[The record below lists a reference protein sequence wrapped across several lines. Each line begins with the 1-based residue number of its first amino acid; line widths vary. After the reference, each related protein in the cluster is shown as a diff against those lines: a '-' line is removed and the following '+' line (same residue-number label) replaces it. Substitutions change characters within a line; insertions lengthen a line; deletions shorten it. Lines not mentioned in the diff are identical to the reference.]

1 MLSISLKRYVRFATA
16 LSLVTT
22 TTFLIQV
29 APTPAFAA
37 STKTIVE
44 IGSLHQS
51 AKTRFVEVEG
61 ANIAYRRFGK
71 SGGVPLV
78 FFQHFLGNMDNWDP
92 MITDG
97 FAKDREVILFDNAGV
112 AASGGQ
118 VPHTV
123 EGMAKYGIGLIEA
136 LHIKQV
142 DILGF
147 SLGSLVAQ
155 QVALERPDLV
165 RKVIL
170 IGSAPRGGDGMASLT
185 PEFQAMLA
193 KKYEPADTILLTT
206 FFNPTPGSQAAG
218 RKFLDRIRLR
228 QANRDPNPGPDVY
241 GAQVAAFAAW
251 GAPSASSSDYL
262 KSIKQPVLIISGSK
276 DLIHYTSNSYKLEDN
291 LPNAEL
297 IVYPDSNHGSFY
309 QYPDRFLREATAFV
323 DQPSL

>member
-1 MLSISLKRYVRFATA
+1 MLSTPSKGWVRFAAAFSLIATTA
-16 LSLVTT
+16 LMV
-22 TTFLIQV
+22 QV
-29 APTPAFAA
+29 APTSALAA
-37 STKTIVE
+37 STKTVE
-44 IGSLHQS
+44 TGSLHQA
-51 AKTRFVEVEG
+51 AKTQFVEVNG
-61 ANIAYRRFGK
+61 AKIAYRRFGK
-71 SGGVPLV
+71 PGGVPLI

-92 MITDG
+92 MVTDG

-118 VPHTV
+118 VSHTV
-123 EGMAKYGIGLIEA
+123 DGMAQYGIGLIEA
-136 LHIKQV
+136 LHIKQA

-155 QVALERPDLV
+155 QVALDRPDLV
-165 RKVIL
+165 RKAIL

-185 PEFQAMLA
+185 PEFQAMLT

-228 QANRDPNPGPDVY
+228 QVDRDANPGPEVY
-241 GAQVAAFAAW
+241 GSQVAAFAAW
-251 GAPSASSSDYL
+251 GAPSANSNDYL
-262 KSIKQPVLIISGSK
+262 KNIKQPVLIISGSK

-297 IVYPDSNHGSFY
+297 IVYPDTNHGSFY
-309 QYPDRFLREATAFV
+309 QFPDRFLQDATVFLG
-323 DQPSL
+323 QPPL

>member
-1 MLSISLKRYVRFATA
+1 MLSAPLKNWARFAA
-16 LSLVTT
+16 AVSLVAAT
-22 TTFLIQV
+22 LVVQV
-29 APTPAFAA
+29 TPNSALAA
-37 STKTIVE
+37 STATSAE
-44 IGSLHQS
+44 TGSLHQN
-51 AKTRFVEVEG
+51 AKTLFIKVDGTRL
-61 ANIAYRRFGK
+61 AYRRFGK
-71 SGGVPLV
+71 RGGVPLV

-92 MITDG
+92 KITDG

-112 AASGGQ
+112 ADSEGQ

-136 LHIKQV
+136 LRIRQA

-155 QVALERPDLV
+155 EVALERPDLV

-170 IGSAPRGGDGMASLT
+170 IGSAPRGGDGMATLT

-193 KKYEPADTILLTT
+193 KKYDPADTILLTT
-206 FFNPTPGSQAAG
+206 FFNPTEESQAAG

-228 QANRDPNPGPDVY
+228 TVDRDAAPGPDVY

-251 GAPSASSSDYL
+251 GAPSANSNAYL
-262 KSIKQPVLIISGSK
+262 KNIKQPVLIISGSK

-291 LPNAEL
+291 LPNAQL
-297 IVYPDSNHGSFY
+297 IVYPDTNHGSFY
-309 QYPDRFLREATAFV
+309 QYPDLFLQEATTFL
-323 DQPSL
+323 DQPF

>member
-1 MLSISLKRYVRFATA
+1 MFFPTLKRQIRLTTA
-16 LSLVTT
+16 FCVIAVTAIAAQMT
-22 TTFLIQV
+22 
-29 APTPAFAA
+29 PTLALAKPAMA
-37 STKTIVE
+37 SVGS
-44 IGSLHQS
+44 GSLHQN
-51 AKTRFVEVEG
+51 AKTQFVEVDG
-61 ANIAYRRFGK
+61 AKIAYRRFGK
-71 SGGVPLV
+71 HSGVPLV

-123 EGMAKYGIGLIEA
+123 EGMAKYGIDLMEA
-136 LHIKQV
+136 IHIKQA

-155 QVALERPDLV
+155 EVALERPDLV
-165 RKVIL
+165 RKIIL

-185 PEFQAMLA
+185 PEFQAMLT
-193 KKYEPADTILLTT
+193 KKYDPADTILLTT
-206 FFNPTPGSQAAG
+206 FFNPTAGSQAAG

-228 QANRDPNPGPDVY
+228 QIDRDANPGPDVY

-251 GAPSASSSDYL
+251 GAHSANANDYL
-262 KSIKQPVLIISGSK
+262 KNIKQPVLIISGSK

-297 IVYPDSNHGSFY
+297 IVYPDTNHGSFY
-309 QYPDRFLREATAFV
+309 QYPDLFLQEATTFL
-323 DQPSL
+323 DQPF